1 MKRVLIVD
9 DEPSFT
15 RLLKLN
21 LEQTGRYEVL
31 EVNWPEDAYAAA
43 QKFKPDV
50 IFLDVMMPRMFGG
63 DVAAQL
69 QAHPALKPI
78 PIVFLTAA
86 VPKHR
91 IEDHDQ
97 GVISGFPF
105 LPKPVSVSQILE
117 WLEQHLPK

>member
-21 LEQTGRYEVL
+21 LEQTGRYQVH
-31 EVNWPEDAYAAA
+31 EVNWAEEALVAA
-43 QKFKPDV
+43 QEFKPDV
-50 IFLDVMMPRMFGG
+50 VLLDVMMPRMFGG

-69 QAHPALKPI
+69 HSDPALKNVL
-78 PIVFLTAA
+78 IVFLTAA
-86 VPKHR
+86 VGKSR
-91 IEDHDQ
+91 IETHE

-105 LPKPVSVSQILE
+105 LSKPVSVSQVLD
-117 WLEQHLPK
+117 WLEEHLPG